1 MNVSSNELNLNP
13 LCPYDCILL
22 LVSYSSPLFIIGG
35 YPLLKRDIFL
45 TSLTSLVSLGLV
57 FSHSISVR
65 NFHRAIIIKAVVTF
79 VVGFSVIY
87 FVMQEL
93 RLKEV
98 MIEDFANITNGKYK
112 NIDGIKVHYLQQKGQ
127 ENSKYSIQLIHGK

>member
-1 MNVSSNELNLNP
+1 M
-13 LCPYDCILL
+13 I
-22 LVSYSSPLFIIGG
+22 
-35 YPLLKRDIFL
+35 
-45 TSLTSLVSLGLV
+45 
-57 FSHSISVR
+57 
-65 NFHRAIIIKAVVTF
+65 
-79 VVGFSVIY
+79 
-87 FVMQEL
+87 QEL